1 MTMLAMITHPILIMK
16 LQIHMRQVILMEELK
31 SMIIFQTIKDTM
43 STLILK
49 RDQQDLEALTD
60 QRDTMDQLVKME
72 IEVKM
77 VMLDQ

>member
-1 MTMLAMITHPILIMK
+1 
-16 LQIHMRQVILMEELK
+16 
-31 SMIIFQTIKDTM
+31 MIIFQTITDTM